1 MKVKTYKMKSGR
13 EINYYPISEVRKE
26 FKDYL
31 EKNGLNF
38 NFDIDVKDTST
49 GNLFLKA
56 TLMTE
61 KDERLKDRVSVV
73 LPIDECLGETP
84 KYSSPSNEVAKILTR
99 LEKRCKIILLGLED
113 PDEAKGEIE
122 HIEETINAE
131 EKPKSFFSN
140 DPITPAQL
148 RVIQNFMDKGHDE
161 EIMKFITENFGK
173 VSLKELTK
181 TEAVKVIQL
190 INTYLKKGG

>member
-61 KDERLKDRVSVV
+61 KDTRMKDRVSVV
-73 LPIDECLGETP
+73 LPIDECLGELP

-131 EKPKSFFSN
+131 EKPKSFFGN